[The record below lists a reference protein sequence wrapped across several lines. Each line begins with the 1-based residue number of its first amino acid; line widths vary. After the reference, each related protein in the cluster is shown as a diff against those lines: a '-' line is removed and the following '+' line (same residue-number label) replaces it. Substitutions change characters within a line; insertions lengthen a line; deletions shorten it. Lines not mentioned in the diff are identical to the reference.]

1 MYKLNRTAFKAGTVE
16 ETSNHAAYYRTLTWQ
31 ERFKITMYLNS
42 IAFKLIDTKELKM
55 NKNYFTVKSRN

>member
-16 ETSNHAAYYRTLTWQ
+16 ETSNHAVYYRTLTWQ

-42 IAFKLIDTKELKM
+42 IAFKLIDTKEIKM